1 VREDQII
8 KHLKIKRIMKMTY
21 LEPEI
26 RIVELKTN
34 KTLLIASGGTDVTEE
49 NYENIGDGGVP
60 GAIAE

>member
-1 VREDQII
+1 
-8 KHLKIKRIMKMTY
+8 MKMTY